1 MFWFPSWWISSG
13 SSRCLFQAARGAG
26 GIKRYTRQAL
36 LLAVMEL
43 TVKLT
48 EGNNTKIK
56 HIKILPCMM
65 IGVVTE
71 DDRGGH
77 SAWGKSL
84 WGQSESEVAPSCL
97 TLYDPTR
104 LPHPWKFP
112 GKSTGVGC
120 HFLLQGIFSTQG
132 SNPGLLL
139 CRQTLYHLSHQR
151 NLCFKT
157 WRLRGSRS
165 FGEGSTRGSC
175 LHGQHLTSQG
185 LSLHL

>member
-26 GIKRYTRQAL
+26 GINRYTRQAL

-84 WGQSESEVAPSCL
+84 WGQSESEVVSDSLGPHGHQAPPSMGFSRQEYWSGL
-97 TLYDPTR
+97 PFPSAGDLLDPGIKARSPALQTDA
-104 LPHPWKFP
+104 LPSEPP
-112 GKSTGVGC
+112 GKP
-120 HFLLQGIFSTQG
+120 HMHYNI
-132 SNPGLLL
+132 
-139 CRQTLYHLSHQR
+139 
-151 NLCFKT
+151 
-157 WRLRGSRS
+157 
-165 FGEGSTRGSC
+165 
-175 LHGQHLTSQG
+175 
-185 LSLHL
+185 